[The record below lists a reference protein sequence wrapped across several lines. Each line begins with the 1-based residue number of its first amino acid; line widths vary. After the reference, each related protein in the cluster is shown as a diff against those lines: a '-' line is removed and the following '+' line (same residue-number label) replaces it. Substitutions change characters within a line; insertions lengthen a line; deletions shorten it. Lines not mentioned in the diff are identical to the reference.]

1 MTAAD
6 AEPPRRPAA
15 TRRHVMHR
23 FLGRLHEVF
32 EEVSTDTAW
41 ALTPEELAE
50 CLCEAYAAQ
59 GRLAA
64 LTLGLVAQADR
75 SGLPAYDGE
84 VSLVAW
90 LRDRVRLAPAE
101 AKRQIRLA
109 SRLEH
114 HDVTRRA
121 LGSGAFPVA
130 SAAVIMQALDALP
143 ADVDPTV
150 IEEAEA
156 YLAGEAHAHD
166 SQALRRLAAH
176 LHEVIDPD
184 GADQRLAEQL
194 ARAEAE
200 AARQCFLQLRHD
212 EGTATSEGTFR
223 IPLLQ
228 GVKLQRML
236 ESLTNPGR
244 PDPIES
250 VDPETGVQVS
260 AEERRGRAFLELIDR
275 IPTKK
280 LPELGGSDPTVV
292 VTMELGTLLGGP
304 QAAQLDT
311 RHAISPGLARRLA
324 AQAGVI
330 PAVLGSSSEV
340 LDLGRQVRFHRPKQ
354 RLAMAVTQGG
364 TCAVHTCTRSA
375 VGADAHH
382 LIPWHEGG
390 PTNTADGVLICPRHH
405 TFADHPDHQ
414 VIRLRPGRIQIHRR
428 C

>member
-166 SQALRRLAAH
+166 SQALRR
-176 LHEVIDPD
+176 
-184 GADQRLAEQL
+184 
-194 ARAEAE
+194 
-200 AARQCFLQLRHD
+200 
-212 EGTATSEGTFR
+212 
-223 IPLLQ
+223 
-228 GVKLQRML
+228 
-236 ESLTNPGR
+236 
-244 PDPIES
+244 
-250 VDPETGVQVS
+250 
-260 AEERRGRAFLELIDR
+260 
-275 IPTKK
+275 
-280 LPELGGSDPTVV
+280 
-292 VTMELGTLLGGP
+292 
-304 QAAQLDT
+304 
-311 RHAISPGLARRLA
+311 
-324 AQAGVI
+324 
-330 PAVLGSSSEV
+330 
-340 LDLGRQVRFHRPKQ
+340 
-354 RLAMAVTQGG
+354 
-364 TCAVHTCTRSA
+364 
-375 VGADAHH
+375 
-382 LIPWHEGG
+382 
-390 PTNTADGVLICPRHH
+390 
-405 TFADHPDHQ
+405 
-414 VIRLRPGRIQIHRR
+414 
-428 C
+428 